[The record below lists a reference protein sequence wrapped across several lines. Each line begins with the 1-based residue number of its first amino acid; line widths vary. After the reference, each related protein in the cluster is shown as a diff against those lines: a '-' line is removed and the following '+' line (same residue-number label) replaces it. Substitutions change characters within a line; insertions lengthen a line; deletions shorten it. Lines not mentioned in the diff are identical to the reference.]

1 LSINQNDNPNET
13 KKTKGEKNKVMLRVY
28 ISKDLNTFIYK
39 LAHKNAL
46 DDIKPDTK
54 SGIVQNALEH
64 YFNLPEIKARLD
76 KQFTTQGEKQE
87 KKSTQ
92 KNKKSQ

>member
-1 LSINQNDNPNET
+1 MSINQNEA

-46 DDIKPDTK
+46 DDIKPNTK
-54 SGIVQNALEH
+54 SGIVQDALEH
-64 YFNLPEIKARLD
+64 YFALPEIKAQLD
-76 KQFTTQGEKQE
+76 KQFTTQE